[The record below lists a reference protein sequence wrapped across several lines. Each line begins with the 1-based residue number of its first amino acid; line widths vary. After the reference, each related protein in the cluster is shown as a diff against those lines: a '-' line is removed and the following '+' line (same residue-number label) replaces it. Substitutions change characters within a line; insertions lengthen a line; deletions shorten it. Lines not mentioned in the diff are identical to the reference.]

1 MLKFRAS
8 LPLFALSAL
17 VFTSAF
23 TNAQAPAPTWSFA
36 VSGDSRNCGDFVMPA
51 IGAKVKAEKD
61 AFYWHLGD
69 FRWIVSPD
77 QDMEALQPPG
87 VHLSQSEYQQ
97 RAWDD
102 FLAHQMAAFG
112 SLPVLLARGNHEV
125 VNPMTREG
133 YIAKFSSFLSRP
145 EILAQRKADGTSS
158 EPVQPWYHWA
168 RDGVDFITLD
178 NASQDEFSSI
188 QLRWLRSV
196 LARDLAPQSGIRT
209 IVAAM
214 HESLPNSTSSN
225 HAMDDWALGKETG
238 EQVYTWLLG
247 AQAAGKHV
255 YILSSHSHYYSP
267 NIYNTPYWKQ
277 QSSNVVPGIII
288 GSAGAHR
295 YKLPP
300 EADKASKTNIYGYL
314 QGAVHGDGTI
324 DFGLHVLN
332 ESDLV
337 QNKWPNAPLDAI
349 HECFIHNSDAGEGK

>member
-1 MLKFRAS
+1 
-8 LPLFALSAL
+8 
-17 VFTSAF
+17 
-23 TNAQAPAPTWSFA
+23 
-36 VSGDSRNCGDFVMPA
+36 
-51 IGAKVKAEKD
+51 
-61 AFYWHLGD
+61 
-69 FRWIVSPD
+69 
-77 QDMEALQPPG
+77 
-87 VHLSQSEYQQ
+87 
-97 RAWDD
+97 
-102 FLAHQMAAFG
+102 
-112 SLPVLLARGNHEV
+112 
-125 VNPMTREG
+125 
-133 YIAKFSSFLSRP
+133 
-145 EILAQRKADGTSS
+145 
-158 EPVQPWYHWA
+158 
-168 RDGVDFITLD
+168 
-178 NASQDEFSSI
+178 
-188 QLRWLRSV
+188 
-196 LARDLAPQSGIRT
+196 
-209 IVAAM
+209 M

>member
-61 AFYWHLGD
+61 VFYWHLGD

-188 QLRWLRSV
+188 QLR
-196 LARDLAPQSGIRT
+196 
-209 IVAAM
+209 
-214 HESLPNSTSSN
+214 
-225 HAMDDWALGKETG
+225 
-238 EQVYTWLLG
+238 
-247 AQAAGKHV
+247 
-255 YILSSHSHYYSP
+255 
-267 NIYNTPYWKQ
+267 
-277 QSSNVVPGIII
+277 
-288 GSAGAHR
+288 
-295 YKLPP
+295 
-300 EADKASKTNIYGYL
+300 
-314 QGAVHGDGTI
+314 
-324 DFGLHVLN
+324 
-332 ESDLV
+332 
-337 QNKWPNAPLDAI
+337 
-349 HECFIHNSDAGEGK
+349 